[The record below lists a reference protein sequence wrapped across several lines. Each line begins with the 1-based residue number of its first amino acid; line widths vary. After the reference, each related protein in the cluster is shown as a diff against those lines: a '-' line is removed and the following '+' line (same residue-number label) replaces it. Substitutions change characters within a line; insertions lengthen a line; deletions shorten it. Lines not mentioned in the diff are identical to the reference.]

1 MNECKR
7 DVLGERWTV
16 CRAPGDGPCY
26 CDVVVQATS
35 TEACVIC
42 TRPASHQTPH
52 GPVCKGHVDTVN
64 DFLGVP
70 LDTPYDAARDSRQRK
85 EKAMEYTIPNRWTGD
100 TIATIE
106 ATSWQDALEK
116 LVEQG
121 ANLRDANLS
130 GTDLSGTDLRDANLS
145 GTNLSGTN
153 LRGANLSGTDLS
165 GTDLSGTDLS
175 GTDLRY
181 ADLRDAD
188 LRDADLR
195 GANLSGTDLRGTD
208 LRDANL
214 RDANLR
220 GANLRGANLR
230 DANLSLGIII
240 PAIPNL
246 DAAIL
251 AAVEAGGRLK
261 MDTWHT
267 CKTTH
272 CRAGWAITLAGEEGA
287 NLEAELGSCAAGAL
301 IYQVSAGYVPNF
313 YASDSEAMADIQA
326 HAQQG

>member
-121 ANLRDANLS
+121 ANLSGTDLS

-153 LRGANLSGTDLS
+153 
-165 GTDLSGTDLS
+165 
-175 GTDLRY
+175 LRY